1 MFEDADKLSEQAKLP
16 ESTRLSVQ
24 DERVRAIRDRMCAAK
39 ARIEIALEY
48 VMYPEVRE
56 ELRNV
61 KSDLAVALSYIG
73 G

>member
-24 DERVRAIRDRMCAAK
+24 DDRVRAIRDRVSAAK
-39 ARIEIALEY
+39 LRIEIA
-48 VMYPEVRE
+48 MRFTMHKEVRNQ
-56 ELRNV
+56 LRSV
-61 KSDLAVALSYIG
+61 QSDLAVALSHIG

>member
-1 MFEDADKLSEQAKLP
+1 MFEDADKLGEQAKLP

-24 DERVRAIRDRMCAAK
+24 DDRVRAIRDRMCAAK
-39 ARIEIALEY
+39 TRIEIALGY